1 MKFCDFLEKQD
12 GLVMSG
18 GKDEDSISEAENILR
33 APFADEYKSYLRK
46 YGAVSYDGHE
56 LTGLI
61 RSKRLN
67 VVDCTIKQRE
77 ENDCILPDMYV
88 VENLGIDGIVVLQ
101 ASNGKVYMLYSY
113 DNEIREV
120 ANSLLEYLQKG

>member
-1 MKFCDFLEKQD
+1 MTICNFLEKQE
-12 GLVMSG
+12 GLVFVC
-18 GKDEDSISEAENILR
+18 GKDDDSISEAENMLKVS
-33 APFADEYKSYLRK
+33 FTDEYKSYLRK
-46 YGAVSYDGHE
+46 YGAASYDGHE

-77 ENDCILPDMYV
+77 ENDCMLPDMYV

-101 ASNGKVYMLYSY
+101 ASDGKVYMLYSY
-113 DNEIREV
+113 DNEISKV
-120 ANSLLEYLQKG
+120 ANSLLEYLKKG

>member
-1 MKFCDFLEKQD
+1 MKICDYLEKQE
-12 GLVMSG
+12 GLVFAG
-18 GKDEDSISEAENILR
+18 GKDDDSILDAEEKLQVS
-33 APFADEYKSYLRK
+33 FAEEYKSYLRK
-46 YGAVSYDGHE
+46 YGAVSYEGHE

-77 ENDCILPDMYV
+77 ENDCILPGMYV
-88 VENLGIDGIVVLQ
+88 VENLGIDGIVVIQ
-101 ASNGKVYMLYSY
+101 ASDGKVYMLYSY
-113 DNEIREV
+113 DNEISKV